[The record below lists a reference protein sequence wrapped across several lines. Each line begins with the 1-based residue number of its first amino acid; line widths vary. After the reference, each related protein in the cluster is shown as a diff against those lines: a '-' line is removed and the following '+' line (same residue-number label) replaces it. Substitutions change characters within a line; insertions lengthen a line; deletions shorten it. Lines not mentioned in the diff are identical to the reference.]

1 MNDQEL
7 ELLTAA
13 GNCYQTCL
21 EGFDR
26 TMEMISRWRGYT
38 PEEVIEI
45 LRKTKE
51 KFGNEEEYIK
61 LRKRFPEDFP
71 V

>member
-21 EGFDR
+21 EGFNR

-51 KFGNEEEYIK
+51 KYGNEEEYIK
-61 LRKRFPEDFP
+61 LRKRFPEEFP

>member
-1 MNDQEL
+1 MNDKEL

-13 GNCYQTCL
+13 GNCYQTCF
-21 EGFDR
+21 EDFNR

-38 PEEVIEI
+38 PEEVIDI
-45 LRKTKE
+45 LRDVRKKY
-51 KFGNEEEYIK
+51 GQSNEYIE

-71 V
+71 I

>member
-1 MNDQEL
+1 MNDKEL

-13 GNCYQTCL
+13 GNCYNTCL
-21 EGFDR
+21 EDFDR

-45 LRKTKE
+45 LRDVRKKYGQTD
-51 KFGNEEEYIK
+51 EYKK
-61 LRKRFPEDFP
+61 LRDRFPEEFP

>member
-1 MNDQEL
+1 MDDKEL

-13 GNCYQTCL
+13 GNCYNICL
-21 EGFDR
+21 ENFDQ

-38 PEEVIEI
+38 PEEVIKI
-45 LRKTKE
+45 LQEVRKKYGDTD
-51 KFGNEEEYIK
+51 EYIT
-61 LRKRFPEDFP
+61 LRKRFPEEFP

>member
-1 MNDQEL
+1 MNDKEL

-38 PEEVIEI
+38 PQEVIEI
-45 LRKTKE
+45 LRSLNE
-51 KFGNEEEYIK
+51 KYGQDEEYIK
-61 LRKRFPEDFP
+61 LRKRFPTDFP